1 MARIDRSFT
10 MSEPPAQALA
20 RFRDELGPELHRK
33 TGFGLHKEGP
43 NSLLY
48 RDGLLDA
55 SPLPDVDE
63 DLDHDLG
70 VPGDHE
76 EDAPDDVPSGGL
88 AGAGLYGARTR
99 MGLLGSQ
106 DDLSDIGAHH
116 LHVEFAPQPDGT
128 LVHVHG
134 HAPRDLRHA
143 IEVLGEPGQWPQ
155 RSAE

>member
-1 MARIDRSFT
+1 MARIDHSFG
-10 MSEPPAQALA
+10 MSDSPEKALA

-33 TGFGLHKEGP
+33 TGFGLHHEGP

-55 SPLPDVDE
+55 SPLSGADE
-63 DLDHDLG
+63 DLDQDLG
-70 VPGDHE
+70 VPGEHE
-76 EDAPDDVPSGGL
+76 DDAPYDLPTGSLTRV
-88 AGAGLYGARTR
+88 GLYGARSR
-99 MGLLGSQ
+99 MGPLDFQ

-116 LHVEFAPQPDGT
+116 LHVDFTPQQDGT

-143 IEVLGEPGQWPQ
+143 IDLLGEPGQWPQ
-155 RSAE
+155 LSAG